1 MNEIEIFVQILIG
14 LGLATATGFR
24 VFVPLWALSLFSMTG
39 YVELVHS
46 FEWIGTTPAFIVFTV
61 ALIIEIIVYY
71 VPLLDNIMDLIS
83 MPIAIVASILVTS
96 SYVDGIDPWLKYT
109 ILIIASSA
117 LTVIAKSIMSWIRG
131 ASSAF
136 TAGIGNGI
144 VSTGESI
151 ASVLLTIGVIF
162 FPALIVVALI
172 PLLML
177 FMRKKRKSKESGAY

>member
-1 MNEIEIFVQILIG
+1 MQILIG

-24 VFVPLWALSLFSMTG
+24 VFVPLWALSLFSLTG

-71 VPLLDNIMDLIS
+71 VPFLDNIMDVIS

-109 ILIIASSA
+109 ILIIASST
-117 LTVIAKSIMSWIRG
+117 LTVIAKSMMSWIRG
-131 ASSAF
+131 ASSTF

-151 ASVLLTIGVIF
+151 ASVLLTIGVIL
-162 FPALIVVALI
+162 FPALIILVMILF
-172 PLLML
+172 LLL
-177 FMRKKRKSKESGAY
+177 FIKKNRISKESGAF